1 MDATPLT
8 LGQEFSAYAAQLDF
22 GLRALKNTLP
32 HLSQLALGGTAV
44 GTGLNTPKG
53 YDVKVAEYIAQFTG
67 FPFVTAENKFEALAA
82 HDAIVETHGAIKQL
96 AMSLFK
102 IANDIR
108 LLASGPRSG
117 IGEILIPENEPGS
130 SIMPGKVNPTQCEA
144 LTMVCAQVFGNDT
157 TISFVGSQGHFQLNV
172 FNPVMVAN
180 FLQSAQLLADACVS
194 FDEHCAT
201 GIQPNY
207 PRIKQQLENSLML
220 VTALNTHIG
229 YENAA
234 KIAKSLVMWEKGC
247 YNKNRMQCK
256 SSRFAYFLRRNC
268 VNSFQ
273 ELVQSIDWGSLT
285 DALLRV
291 LGVFLCLTVHETCHG
306 LAAYALGDPTAKR
319 EHRLSLN
326 PLHHI
331 DWFGLAAMLLV
342 GFGWAKPVPVDM
354 RYFKKPK
361 QGMAITA
368 LAGPVSNLLL
378 AMLLLLGARITI
390 AHYVDT
396 AFCSGLLNFLAMTA
410 YMSVGLGLFNLIPIS
425 PLDGSKVLFA
435 FLPDRAYMTLMRY
448 EKYGMLVLFVLVWLG
463 VGNNILSEGIYRVYE
478 LLVNWIVY

>member
-1 MDATPLT
+1 
-8 LGQEFSAYAAQLDF
+8 
-22 GLRALKNTLP
+22 
-32 HLSQLALGGTAV
+32 
-44 GTGLNTPKG
+44 
-53 YDVKVAEYIAQFTG
+53 
-67 FPFVTAENKFEALAA
+67 
-82 HDAIVETHGAIKQL
+82 
-96 AMSLFK
+96 
-102 IANDIR
+102 
-108 LLASGPRSG
+108 
-117 IGEILIPENEPGS
+117 
-130 SIMPGKVNPTQCEA
+130 
-144 LTMVCAQVFGNDT
+144 
-157 TISFVGSQGHFQLNV
+157 
-172 FNPVMVAN
+172 
-180 FLQSAQLLADACVS
+180 
-194 FDEHCAT
+194 
-201 GIQPNY
+201 
-207 PRIKQQLENSLML
+207 
-220 VTALNTHIG
+220 
-229 YENAA
+229 
-234 KIAKSLVMWEKGC
+234 MWEKGC
-247 YNKNRMQCK
+247 YNRNRMQCK

-273 ELVQSIDWGSLT
+273 ELLQSIDWGSLT

-306 LAAYALGDPTAKR
+306 LA
-319 EHRLSLN
+319 
-326 PLHHI
+326 
-331 DWFGLAAMLLV
+331 GLAAMLLV

-448 EKYGMLVLFVLVWLG
+448 EKYGMLVLFMLVWLG
-463 VGNNILSEGIYRVYE
+463 VGDNILSEGIYRMYE